1 MLSCCVCLCARIIS
15 KMLSGLWCSRGVL
28 FFCFWSSCRDR
39 FPACI
44 QICDSPEKPI
54 GEAYSPR
61 RCQVPDSEQMLTNT
75 NAPEGP
81 PVCVCMYGFVCF
93 PPSSRRGKTAGSGPR
108 RSRTSSHGHLPVHNA
123 SQKTDK
129 PELLFI
135 SHRCSK
141 WSSVLSLIHTLQT
154 HRLCSPVDFSC
165 LSLCSGPSCLVR
177 GWKSTLQQAAEAYT
191 QQSNIWRRVFSP
203 NGKTCVW
210 LQCSSCSKHP
220 LQNI

>member
-1 MLSCCVCLCARIIS
+1 MCSGVQRGTPVCCCNYLDYTCYGVLQQSSERVQFNQQWIWIFQLSCFGLEFNQWRHIHMLSCCVCLCARIIS

-93 PPSSRRGKTAGSGPR
+93 PPSF
-108 RSRTSSHGHLPVHNA
+108 V
-123 SQKTDK
+123 
-129 PELLFI
+129 
-135 SHRCSK
+135 
-141 WSSVLSLIHTLQT
+141 
-154 HRLCSPVDFSC
+154 
-165 LSLCSGPSCLVR
+165 
-177 GWKSTLQQAAEAYT
+177 
-191 QQSNIWRRVFSP
+191 
-203 NGKTCVW
+203 
-210 LQCSSCSKHP
+210 
-220 LQNI
+220 